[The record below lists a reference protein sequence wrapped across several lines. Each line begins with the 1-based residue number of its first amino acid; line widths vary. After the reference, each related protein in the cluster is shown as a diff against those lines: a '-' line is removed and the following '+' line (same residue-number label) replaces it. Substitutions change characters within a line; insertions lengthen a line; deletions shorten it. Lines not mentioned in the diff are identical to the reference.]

1 MSGGNANVTISN
13 PTRPDWKVLW
23 GNGAFDNFQLDI
35 VGFLA
40 VLGEAS
46 VSANYQVGAL
56 SRLFY
61 LPRLI
66 PAPQA
71 LLPSRRPMELP
82 TKFAWVT
89 GVKSG
94 NMKEHIHHVA
104 SILLDNDMDPFD
116 VRCVRVK
123 KRENMLR
130 RVKSLD
136 TMLRGMPK
144 EAKQSPYTD
153 DLPPTVKAKATGP
166 QAAVTILGFLM
177 SLTLFISSIL
187 WGDGMS
193 LVATILLS
201 LLSTLIGAANKWTLR
216 LPQRKGPSPT
226 EGDTVIR
233 YPNGSFLVVICDETV
248 ARELYFAPEGIEYNI
263 TNPTVY
269 RLISLV
275 GTIMLMLGVVA
286 LANAKLQ
293 LQFAWAGAYI
303 FINVAYWIAA
313 AVPPKLHWDLSCY
326 EVVEQSIDGDRGCR
340 NPNFTQALWKA
351 ILVTKSTRWAQIGK
365 AAPHTDVWEKWLA
378 RAEKKA
384 NSAGKIIGPA
394 RYPFLWPQDT
404 DPLKRVIWNV
414 PRNTEGDGKEWD
426 AKRDWDLI
434 HKGEDP
440 DAPRPSP
447 EKDPPEDSEASENA
461 LPQKPQNVKWRH
473 KYSCM

>member
-1 MSGGNANVTISN
+1 MSGGNANTTISDPGRN
-13 PTRPDWKVLW
+13 DWKILW
-23 GNGAFDNFQLDI
+23 GNGPFDSFQLDI

-46 VSANYQVGAL
+46 VSANYQVSAL

-71 LLPSRRPMELP
+71 LLPSRRPTELP
-82 TKFAWVT
+82 TKVAWVT

-104 SILLDNDMDPFD
+104 SILLENDMEPFE
-116 VRCVRVK
+116 VRCVRVR
-123 KRENMLR
+123 KREYMLR

-136 TMLRGMPK
+136 TMLRGVPK
-144 EAKQSPYTD
+144 EAKGQSPYTD

-166 QAAVTILGFLM
+166 QSAVTILGFLM
-177 SLTLFISSIL
+177 SLTLFIASIL

-201 LLSTLIGAANKWTLR
+201 TLSTLIGAANKWTLR

-263 TNPTVY
+263 TNQTLY
-269 RLISLV
+269 RVISLF

-303 FINVAYWIAA
+303 FINVAYWTAA

-326 EVVEQSIDGDRGCR
+326 EVAEQSIDGGCK
-340 NPNFTQALWKA
+340 NTNFTQALWKA

-365 AAPHTDVWEKWLA
+365 AAPHTEVWEKWLA
-378 RAEKKA
+378 RAENKA
-384 NSAGKIIGPA
+384 NSVGKIFGS
-394 RYPFLWPQDT
+394 RQYPFLWPE
-404 DPLKRVIWNV
+404 DPEISKRVIWKV
-414 PRNTEGDGKEWD
+414 PQNPNGEEWD

-434 HKGEDP
+434 HKGQDP
-440 DAPRPSP
+440 DNAPVTVAP
-447 EKDPPEDSEASENA
+447 ESSEASEKG
-461 LPQKPQNVKWRH
+461 LPQKPPNVKWRQ
-473 KYSCM
+473 KLSCI